1 LQDAGIW
8 IAIAMPPH
16 WLMISARRTITGDA
30 SHVHS
35 ATVSY
40 SAAAVLVATE
50 PMRPS
55 VAAATRPIL
64 DVGAGAGVLR
74 HPAGIR
80 GSGLADVRCWRYRRG
95 HALCAGLSL
104 LLAFPVA
111 VVAAAVQLPCR
122 AVRSGQIGKL
132 RRRVIGGCAAFGAF
146 AGTLVYAVMLMHPE
160 WMTIAVR
167 HTPSSTTLP
176 SLAQPHPHT
185 VTPVTL
191 YGLTILVPLLFSSH
205 RRIRVFGVLVILSMA
220 LASAAYNK
228 AFVSVWCFFAAVLSL
243 YLVQMIRRVAAEPR
257 VVAESG
263 PGNAGV
269 ET

>member
-1 LQDAGIW
+1 MCI
-8 IAIAMPPH
+8 
-16 WLMISARRTITGDA
+16 
-30 SHVHS
+30 S

-40 SAAAVLVATE
+40 SAAAVLVATGTYAAHQSRRLPAPYWMWALVPVFFGIQQAFE
-50 PMRPS
+50 GRVWQMFD
-55 VAAATRPIL
+55 AGDIGAATPYAL
-64 DVGAGAGVLR
+64 GFHFFSHFLWLWWLPLASHLVEPVGAGR
-74 HPAGIR
+74 T
-80 GSGLADVRCWRYRRG
+80 
-95 HALCAGLSL
+95 
-104 LLAFPVA
+104 
-111 VVAAAVQLPCR
+111 
-122 AVRSGQIGKL
+122 GKI
-132 RRRVIGGCAAFGAF
+132 RRRVLGGCAAFGAF
-146 AGTLVYAVMLMHPE
+146 AGTLVYAAMLMHPE
-160 WMTIAVR
+160 WMTIEVR
-167 HTPSSTTLP
+167 AHSIVYDFTVPWRSP
-176 SLAQPHPHT
+176 IHIP